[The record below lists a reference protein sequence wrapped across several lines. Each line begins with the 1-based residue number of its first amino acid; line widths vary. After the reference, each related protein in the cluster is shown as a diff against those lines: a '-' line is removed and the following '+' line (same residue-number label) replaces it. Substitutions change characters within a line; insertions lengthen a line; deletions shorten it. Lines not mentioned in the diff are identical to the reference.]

1 MPPPLTTGDDLRA
14 RNRRRGH
21 LVYLVSSCI
30 DVFSLVV
37 AAFHVVTVII
47 RGPRGLRRRSTA
59 RRLSL
64 LGYSRG
70 RCTHNDLTPF
80 ISGCTSSVAAG
91 IFSSPMYPQ
100 RFDSVPFGLSSVA
113 AGIFP

>member
-1 MPPPLTTGDDLRA
+1 VAGLGQEPSVPPPLTTGDDLRA
-14 RNRRRGH
+14 RNRRRGP

-30 DVFSLVV
+30 DVFPLVV

-64 LGYSRG
+64 LG
-70 RCTHNDLTPF
+70 
-80 ISGCTSSVAAG
+80 
-91 IFSSPMYPQ
+91 
-100 RFDSVPFGLSSVA
+100 VPPVDVPTEF
-113 AGIFP
+113 